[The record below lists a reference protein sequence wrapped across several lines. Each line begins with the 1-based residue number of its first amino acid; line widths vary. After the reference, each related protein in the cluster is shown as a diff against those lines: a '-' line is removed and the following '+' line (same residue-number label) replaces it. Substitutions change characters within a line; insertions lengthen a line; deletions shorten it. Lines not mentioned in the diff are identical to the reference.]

1 MTIKYCRPASIFI
14 TLFFRA
20 PCIIHSTMTKSP
32 DKESIYS
39 LIAQSGQPLTK
50 RDIMRAFGIKGD
62 DRRDIKDAL
71 RELESEEKIIKQAGQ
86 TYAVPDALPAVV
98 IAEVTDI
105 DIDGDVFARPLEWDA
120 ARGKPP
126 RIEIVPE
133 KKGHP
138 ALKEKD
144 RVLVRVKKFTDRLYE
159 GHVIRRLDDE
169 RGRVIGLVRE
179 QKKGWLLIPT
189 DKKAKDDF
197 IIEAKDLGDAKDGDL
212 AVGEIQPKRGL
223 GMKQV
228 RITEVIGRRDNPKA
242 ISLIALFEAGLNEKF
257 PDKVIAD
264 TKGMTVPPLGN
275 REDLRDIPLVT
286 IDGVDARDFDDAV
299 FAEKIEGGYHLI
311 VAIADVAHYVRFGS
325 SLDREAYKRGNST
338 YFPDR
343 VVPMLPEALSNDL
356 CSLRPDE
363 DRASMGFHLYID
375 NAGNL
380 TRYKVFRA
388 LIRSKAR
395 LTYEMVQDAKDGNP
409 NALTKPLMTDVIE
422 PLYAAYDILL
432 AAREKRG
439 ALELDLPERQ
449 ILIDDKG
456 NMTGVKNRARYASHK
471 LIEEFMILANV
482 AAASALEAKRA
493 PCVYRIHDRPKQEK
507 LDNAREFV
515 ETFGLSLPKGGI
527 AKPEQIN
534 FLLKKAAE
542 MEYSHLISEVILR
555 TQSQAVYS
563 PENIGHFGLALTKY
577 AHFTS
582 PIRRY
587 ADLLVHRSLIRAYN
601 LGDGALDQEEAVT
614 LEERAEHISQTERT
628 SMEAERAAVDRFT
641 ATWLAQH
648 INDEFTGKI
657 NGVTRFGLFVTLDE
671 NGADGIVP
679 MRSLGGDF
687 FIHDEKQ
694 HALVGRRTGRI
705 YRLGA
710 PVTVRIA
717 EADGLTGSSVF
728 EIVGHGGADLIGV
741 KFKDSN
747 KKPLQKKQGSYNKKG
762 SKFKKPRR

>member
-1 MTIKYCRPASIFI
+1 MTE
-14 TLFFRA
+14 TLDKA
-20 PCIIHSTMTKSP
+20 IILK
-32 DKESIYS
+32 
-39 LIAQSGQPLTK
+39 LIADSPKPLTK
-50 RDIMRAFGIKGD
+50 REIMRAFGIKGD

-71 RELESEEKIIKQAGQ
+71 RELEDENKIVKQPGQ
-86 TYAVPDALPAVV
+86 TYALPEDLPAVI
-98 IAEVTDI
+98 IAEVNEI
-105 DIDGDVFARPLEWDA
+105 DIDGDVFARPIEWDA
-120 ARGKPP
+120 SRGKPP

-133 KKGHP
+133 KKGRI

-144 RVLVRVKKFTDRLYE
+144 RVLVRLKKYTDKVYE
-159 GHVIRRLDDE
+159 GNVIRRLDDD
-169 RGRVIGLVRE
+169 RGRIIGLVRE
-179 QKKGWLLIPT
+179 QKKGWLLVPT

-197 IIEAKDLGDAKDGDL
+197 IIEAKDLGEAKDGDL
-212 AVGEIQPKRGL
+212 AVAEIQPKRGL

-228 RITEVIGRRDNPKA
+228 RIVEVIGRRDNPKA
-242 ISLIALFEAGLNEKF
+242 ISLIALYEAGLNEKF

-264 TKGMTVPPLGN
+264 TKGMKVPPLGN

-286 IDGVDARDFDDAV
+286 IDGIDARDFDDAV
-299 FAEKIEGGYHLI
+299 FAEKTDDGFHLI
-311 VAIADVAHYVRFGS
+311 VAIADVAHYVRFNAA
-325 SLDREAYKRGNST
+325 LDREAYKRGNST

-356 CSLRPDE
+356 CSLRPNE

-380 TRYKVFRA
+380 TRYKVFRG

-395 LTYEMVQDAKDGNP
+395 LTYEMVQDAKDGRP
-409 NALTKPLMTDVIE
+409 NELTQPLIKDVIE
-422 PLYAAYDILL
+422 PLYQAYGILL

-456 NMTGVKNRARYASHK
+456 NMTGVKNRARYDSHK

-507 LDNAREFV
+507 LDSAREFV
-515 ETFGLSLPKGGI
+515 ETFGLSLPKGGV

-542 MEYSHLISEVILR
+542 MEYSHLISTVILR

-601 LGDGALDQEEAVT
+601 LGEDGLDQEEVAT
-614 LEERAEHISQTERT
+614 LEQRAEHISQTERT
-628 SMEAERAAVDRFT
+628 SMEAERSAVDRFT

-648 INDEFTGKI
+648 INDEFKGKI

-671 NGADGIVP
+671 NGADGLVP

-687 FIHDEKQ
+687 FVHDEKQ
-694 HALVGRRTGRI
+694 HALVGRKSGRV

-717 EADGLTGSSVF
+717 EADPLTGSSVF
-728 EIVGHGGADLIGV
+728 EMVGHDGADLIGV
-741 KFKDSN
+741 KFKNSN
-747 KKPLQKKQGSYNKKG
+747 RNTLQKKHDRYNKNR
-762 SKFKKPRR
+762 SKPRRARR

>member
-1 MTIKYCRPASIFI
+1 MTE
-14 TLFFRA
+14 TLDKA
-20 PCIIHSTMTKSP
+20 IILK
-32 DKESIYS
+32 
-39 LIAQSGQPLTK
+39 LIADSPNPLTK
-50 RDIMRAFGIKGD
+50 REIMRAFGIKGD

-71 RELESEEKIIKQAGQ
+71 RELENENKIVKQPGQ
-86 TYAVPDALPAVV
+86 TYALPEDLPSV
-98 IAEVTDI
+98 IVAEVNEI
-105 DIDGDVFARPLEWDA
+105 DIDGDMFARPVEWDE

-126 RIEIVPE
+126 RIEIVPD
-133 KKGHP
+133 KKGH
-138 ALKEKD
+138 ASLKEKD
-144 RVLVRVKKFTDRLYE
+144 RVLVRLKKYTDKVYE
-159 GHVIRRLDDE
+159 GNVIRRLDDD
-169 RGRVIGLVRE
+169 RGRIIGLVRE
-179 QKKGWLLIPT
+179 QKKGWILVPT

-197 IIEAKDLGDAKDGDL
+197 IIEAKNLDGAKDGDL
-212 AVGEIQPKRGL
+212 AVAEIQPKRGL
-223 GMKQV
+223 GMKHV
-228 RITEVIGRRDNPKA
+228 RIIEVIGRRDNPKA
-242 ISLIALFEAGLNEKF
+242 ISLIALYEAGLNEKF

-264 TKGMTVPPLGN
+264 TKDMKIPPLGN
-275 REDLRDIPLVT
+275 REDLRDVPLVT
-286 IDGVDARDFDDAV
+286 IDGIDARDFDDAV
-299 FAEKIEGGYHLI
+299 FAQKTDEGFHLI
-311 VAIADVAHYVRFGS
+311 VAIADVAHYVRFNS
-325 SLDREAYKRGNST
+325 ALDREAYKRGNST

-356 CSLRPDE
+356 CSLRPNE

-380 TRYKVFRA
+380 TRYKPFRA

-395 LTYEMVQDAKDGNP
+395 LTYEMVQDAKDGRP
-409 NALTKPLMTDVIE
+409 NELTQPLMKDVIE

-456 NMTGVKNRARYASHK
+456 NMTGVKNRARYDSHK

-493 PCVYRIHDRPKQEK
+493 PCVYRVHDRPKQEK

-515 ETFGLSLPKGGI
+515 ETFGLSLPKGGVS
-527 AKPEQIN
+527 KPEQIN

-563 PENIGHFGLALTKY
+563 PDNIGHFGLALTKY

-601 LGDGALDQEEAVT
+601 LGDDGIDQEEVAT

-628 SMEAERAAVDRFT
+628 SMEAERSAVDRFT

-648 INDEFTGKI
+648 INDEFAGRI

-671 NGADGIVP
+671 NGADGLVP

-687 FIHDEKQ
+687 FVHDEKQ
-694 HALVGRRTGRI
+694 HALVGRKSGRI

-717 EADGLTGSSVF
+717 EADPLTGSSVF
-728 EIVGHGGADLIGV
+728 EMVGHGGADLIGV
-741 KFKDSN
+741 KFKNSN
-747 KKPLQKKQGSYNKKG
+747 RNTLQKKHGRYNKNG
-762 SKFKKPRR
+762 SKPRRARR

>member
-1 MTIKYCRPASIFI
+1 MTASYDKTFI
-14 TLFFRA
+14 L
-20 PCIIHSTMTKSP
+20 K
-32 DKESIYS
+32 
-39 LIAQSGQPLTK
+39 LIADSPQPLTK
-50 RDIMRAFGIKGD
+50 REIMRALGIKGD

-71 RELESEEKIIKQAGQ
+71 RELENENKIIKQPGQ
-86 TYAVPDALPAVV
+86 TYALPDDLPAVV
-98 IAEVTDI
+98 VVEVDEI
-105 DIDGDVFARPLEWDA
+105 DIDGDVFARPIEWDES
-120 ARGKPP
+120 RGKPP

-138 ALKEKD
+138 ALKERD
-144 RVLVRVKKFTDRLYE
+144 RVLVRLKKYTDKLYE
-159 GHVIRRLDDE
+159 GRVIRRLDDD
-169 RGRVIGLVRE
+169 RGRIIGLVRE
-179 QKKGWLLIPT
+179 QKKGWLLVPT

-197 IIEAKDLGDAKDGDL
+197 IIEEKDLNAAKDGDL
-212 AVGEIQPKRGL
+212 AVAEIQPKRGL

-228 RITEVIGRRDNPKA
+228 RIIEVIGRRDNPKA
-242 ISLIALFEAGLNEKF
+242 ISLIALYEAGLNEKF

-264 TKGMTVPPLGN
+264 TKGMKVPPLGQ
-275 REDLRDIPLVT
+275 REDLRHLPLVT
-286 IDGVDARDFDDAV
+286 IDGADARDFDDAV
-299 FAEKIEGGYHLI
+299 FAEKTDNGGYHLI
-311 VAIADVAHYVRFGS
+311 VAIADVAHYVRFNAA
-325 SLDREAYKRGNST
+325 LDREAYKRGNST

-356 CSLRPDE
+356 CSLRPNE
-363 DRASMGFHLYID
+363 DRASMGFHLWID
-375 NAGNL
+375 AQGNL
-380 TRYKVFRA
+380 SKYKVFRA

-409 NALTKPLMTDVIE
+409 NELTKPLMIDVIE
-422 PLYAAYDILL
+422 PLYEAYAILL

-456 NMTGVKNRARYASHK
+456 NMTGVKNRARYDSHK

-493 PCVYRIHDRPKQEK
+493 PCVYRVHDRPKQEK

-515 ETFGLSLPKGGI
+515 ETFGLSLPKGGVT
-527 AKPEQIN
+527 KPEQIN
-534 FLLKKAAE
+534 FLLKKASE

-601 LGDGALDQEEAVT
+601 LGEDGIDQEEVSS

-628 SMEAERAAVDRFT
+628 SMEAERSAVDRFT

-671 NGADGIVP
+671 NGADGLVP

-687 FIHDEKQ
+687 YVHDEKQ
-694 HALVGRRTGRI
+694 HALVGRKSGRI

-717 EADGLTGSSVF
+717 EADPLTGSSVF
-728 EIVGHGGADLIGV
+728 EMVGHAGADLTGV
-741 KFKDSN
+741 KFKNSN
-747 KKPLQKKQGSYNKKG
+747 RKPLQRDNYGHNKKG
-762 SKFKKPRR
+762 AKFKKRRR

>member
-1 MTIKYCRPASIFI
+1 MPQ
-14 TLFFRA
+14 
-20 PCIIHSTMTKSP
+20 SP
-32 DKESIYS
+32 DKNAILK
-39 LIAQSGQPLTK
+39 LIAESGQPLTK

-62 DRRDIKDAL
+62 DRRDIKEAL
-71 RELESEEKIIKQAGQ
+71 RELEQEERIVKQPGQ
-86 TYAVPDALPAVV
+86 TYALPDDLASVV
-98 IAEVTDI
+98 VAEIDEI
-105 DIDGDVFARPLEWDA
+105 DIDGDVFALPLEWRA
-120 ARGKPP
+120 ERGKPP

-144 RVLVRVKKFTDRLYE
+144 RVLVRLKKLTDRLYE
-159 GHVIRRLDDE
+159 GRVIRRLDDE
-169 RGRVIGLVRE
+169 KGRIIGLVRQ

-197 IIEAKDLGDAKDGDL
+197 IIDAVDLGGAQDNDL
-212 AVGEIQPKRGL
+212 AVGEIQPKRGP
-223 GMKQV
+223 GMKRV

-242 ISLIALFEAGLNEKF
+242 ISLIALYEAGLNEKF

-264 TKGMTVPPLGN
+264 TKGMKVPPLGN
-275 REDLRDIPLVT
+275 REDLRDMPLVT
-286 IDGVDARDFDDAV
+286 IDGADARDFDDAV
-299 FAEKIEGGYHLI
+299 FAEKTEDGYHLI

-325 SLDREAYKRGNST
+325 ALDREAYKRGNST

-356 CSLRPDE
+356 CSLRPNE

-375 NAGNL
+375 TAGNL
-380 TRYKVFRA
+380 TKYRVFRG

-409 NALTKPLMTDVIE
+409 NELTEPLMKDVIE
-422 PLYAAYDILL
+422 PLYEAYDILL

-456 NMTGVKNRARYASHK
+456 NMTGVKNRARYDSHK

-482 AAASALEAKRA
+482 AAASALEAKRS
-493 PCVYRIHDRPKQEK
+493 PCVYRVHDRPKQEK
-507 LDNAREFV
+507 LDSAREFV

-527 AKPEQIN
+527 AKPAQIN
-534 FLLKKAAE
+534 HILKQAAT

-555 TQSQAVYS
+555 TQSQAVYA
-563 PENIGHFGLALTKY
+563 PDNIGHFGLALTKY

-601 LGDGALDQEEAVT
+601 LGDDGIDQEEAAT
-614 LEERAEHISQTERT
+614 LEERAQHISQTERT
-628 SMEAERAAVDRFT
+628 SMEAERSAVDRFT
-641 ATWLAQH
+641 ATWLAEH
-648 INDEFTGKI
+648 INDQFTGKI

-671 NGADGIVP
+671 NGADGLVP

-687 FIHDEKQ
+687 FVHDEKQ

-710 PVTVRIA
+710 PVTVRIV
-717 EADGLTGSSVF
+717 EADPLTGSSVF
-728 EIVGHGGADLIGV
+728 ELTSHEGADLVGV
-741 KFKDSN
+741 KF
-747 KKPLQKKQGSYNKKG
+747 PRARPQGSRPAKG
-762 SKFKKPRR
+762 RKPGKNGPGRRKHKGPRQKGRKT

>member
-1 MTIKYCRPASIFI
+1 
-14 TLFFRA
+14 
-20 PCIIHSTMTKSP
+20 
-32 DKESIYS
+32 
-39 LIAQSGQPLTK
+39 
-50 RDIMRAFGIKGD
+50 MRAFGIKGD
-62 DRRDIKDAL
+62 DRRDIKEAL
-71 RELESEEKIIKQAGQ
+71 RELEKEERIVKQPGQ
-86 TYAVPDALPAVV
+86 TYALPDDLPSVV
-98 IAEVTDI
+98 VAEVDEI
-105 DIDGDVFARPLEWDA
+105 DIDGDVFALPLEWNA
-120 ARGKPP
+120 ERGKPP

-144 RVLVRVKKFTDRLYE
+144 RVLVRLKKLTDRVYE
-159 GHVIRRLDDE
+159 GRVIRRLDDE
-169 RGRVIGLVRE
+169 KGRVIGLVRQ

-197 IIEAKDLGDAKDGDL
+197 IIDAVDLGGAKDNDL
-212 AVGEIQPKRGL
+212 AVGEIQPKRGP
-223 GMKQV
+223 GMKRV

-242 ISLIALFEAGLNEKF
+242 ISLIALYEAGLNEKF
-257 PDKVIAD
+257 PDKVIAN
-264 TKGMTVPPLGN
+264 TKGMKVPPLGT
-275 REDLRDIPLVT
+275 REDLRDVPLVT
-286 IDGVDARDFDDAV
+286 IDGADARDFDDAV
-299 FAEKIEGGYHLI
+299 FAEKTDGGYHLI

-325 SLDREAYKRGNST
+325 ALDREAYKRGNST

-356 CSLRPDE
+356 CSLRPNE

-375 NAGNL
+375 TAGNL
-380 TRYKVFRA
+380 TKYRVFRG

-409 NALTKPLMTDVIE
+409 NELTQPLMKDVIE
-422 PLYAAYDILL
+422 PLYEAYDILL

-456 NMTGVKNRARYASHK
+456 NMTGVKNRARYDSHK
-471 LIEEFMILANV
+471 LIEEFMIIANV

-493 PCVYRIHDRPKQEK
+493 PCVYRVHDRPKQEK
-507 LDNAREFV
+507 LDSAREFV

-527 AKPEQIN
+527 AKPAQIN
-534 FLLKKAAE
+534 HILKQAAA

-555 TQSQAVYS
+555 TQSQAVYA
-563 PENIGHFGLALTKY
+563 PDNIGHFGLALTKY

-601 LGDGALDQEEAVT
+601 LGDDGIDQEEAAT
-614 LEERAEHISQTERT
+614 LEERAQHISQTERT
-628 SMEAERAAVDRFT
+628 SMEAERSAVDRFT
-641 ATWLAQH
+641 ATWLAEH
-648 INDEFTGKI
+648 INDQFTGKI

-671 NGADGIVP
+671 NGADGLVP

-687 FIHDEKQ
+687 FVHDEKQ

-710 PVTVRIA
+710 PVTVRIV
-717 EADGLTGSSVF
+717 EADPLTGSSVF
-728 EIVGHGGADLIGV
+728 EMTSHEGADLVGV
-741 KFKDSN
+741 KFPRSR
-747 KKPLQKKQGSYNKKG
+747 PQGSRPAKG
-762 SKFKKPRR
+762 RKPGKNGPGRRKHKGPRQKGRKT